1 MPRTPLFYGL
11 SHIGQV
17 FSLSWSQKI
26 GSCSVFDSNKFLL
39 KKFQNNFFTNEEPDL
54 KELNKDKKYKIHI
67 SKNKNSIKEHNVIF
81 FTIDTPLNTHGKPI
95 LNKINKELK
104 ELIKLCEKN
113 TKIIF
118 LSQVNPG
125 FIKEFIKKNKVIIF
139 KKIQIIYMVDTLKMG
154 EAIDKFL
161 KPKQLIFGTDKKN
174 IYFLKEFFKKF
185 RCEKFFFSHTEAETI
200 KMSINLYLA
209 FSVSF
214 ANSLDFFC
222 KKFGFSFSK
231 IINPLRNDDRIGKNS
246 YIMPSLGFSGGH
258 LERDIH
264 YLKKISPNPLVKKIF
279 TNFELLNIKRK
290 NILNS
295 IINKKFKN
303 KDNIKILILGGSY
316 KQNSFS
322 MVNSI
327 YSELFI
333 DKKKYDIEIYDYKFD
348 LSNNKLLKTSID
360 LKKSLQENSIYIF
373 NYLDYKNKNKLINHL
388 KKNNKKF
395 LININKEENS
405 FFHKMSNCQN
415 IFDMPINKSN

>member
-39 KKFQNNFFTNEEPDL
+39 KKFQNNLFTNEEPDL

-125 FIKEFIKKNKVIIF
+125 FLKEFIKKNKVIIF

-246 YIMPSLGFSGGH
+246 YIMPSLG
-258 LERDIH
+258 
-264 YLKKISPNPLVKKIF
+264 
-279 TNFELLNIKRK
+279 
-290 NILNS
+290 
-295 IINKKFKN
+295 
-303 KDNIKILILGGSY
+303 
-316 KQNSFS
+316 
-322 MVNSI
+322 
-327 YSELFI
+327 
-333 DKKKYDIEIYDYKFD
+333 
-348 LSNNKLLKTSID
+348 
-360 LKKSLQENSIYIF
+360 
-373 NYLDYKNKNKLINHL
+373 
-388 KKNNKKF
+388 
-395 LININKEENS
+395 
-405 FFHKMSNCQN
+405 
-415 IFDMPINKSN
+415 